1 MPLFQHTNSYIIRY
15 RLYSKALDG
24 TGFIVEVDIEH
35 IISSRDEVHRISR
48 CLIPATEV
56 PIQNEISSARRRK
69 TSSSLKQRTYK

>member
-35 IISSRDEVHRISR
+35 IISSRDEVHHISR